1 MRQFEVSVY
10 NLIEKNINELVS
22 SVQLFH
28 NVTSNMFMS
37 NKAKRKCK
45 FRNSTK
51 THKNILETELDLAFP
66 GQSENRTKFCEI
78 RFSVNES

>member
-1 MRQFEVSVY
+1 MSVY

-22 SVQLFH
+22 SVQLFP

-51 THKNILETELDLAFP
+51 THKNVLETELDLAFP
-66 GQSENRTKFCEI
+66 GQQYEHRTKFYEI
-78 RFSVNES
+78 RFSINES